1 MSHNTVRLAA
11 LFHSQL
17 SSDEDVSNNN
27 LAGAFF
33 LESVNRKKGM
43 ELSSRFSWVEG
54 PCVRDQSK
62 VYLYCGLKNAPQN
75 ILKVQK
81 YFTFE
86 LE

>member
-1 MSHNTVRLAA
+1 
-11 LFHSQL
+11 
-17 SSDEDVSNNN
+17 
-27 LAGAFF
+27 
-33 LESVNRKKGM
+33 M